1 MTCLCL
7 IWSFRFRTL
16 CTSLHSPH
24 RSAARPLVKAHV
36 ESASSIHPQ
45 LRNHERQGGDRV
57 RTTHLRPITALRNSL
72 MWMVLITVTPA
83 GALIFDAAPIA
94 AIRPSET
101 TNDISRTGA
110 RPVPSMIVTLR
121 IIRDVVAELCDA
133 PIHNGKIVRE
143 NQ

>member
-72 MWMVLITVTPA
+72 MWMVLITVTPEA
-83 GALIFDAAPIA
+83 MPDSVNIGA
-94 AIRPSET
+94 
-101 TNDISRTGA
+101 
-110 RPVPSMIVTLR
+110 TLP
-121 IIRDVVAELCDA
+121 ALT
-133 PIHNGKIVRE
+133 
-143 NQ
+143 